1 MIFSQFLYTQK
12 KAFFRIHCGQ
22 RPLQVHSWLK
32 INDLVVDIVQSL
44 SCPREHNLL
53 QINIVEQTSL
63 VPSRGI
69 LKAKNADE
77 NIDRGNVMSFGHGD
91 MERGSLPSVGIV
103 LREGDGALPP
113 HAGIRIVT
121 EEITE
126 NWRGEMALVL
136 ASRTQ
141 DELPVRLDARN
152 GLRNAA
158 VRDIDE
164 PQPAV
169 VVAESSF
176 WRIWTN
182 RINKDILIIK
192 GGRL

>member
-1 MIFSQFLYTQK
+1 MTSQLYSVGCTERSCQEGH
-12 KAFFRIHCGQ
+12 IHY
-22 RPLQVHSWLK
+22 LK
-32 INDLVVDIVQSL
+32 HPSLVQSL
-44 SCPREHNLL
+44 PCPREHNLL

-77 NIDRGNVMSFGHGD
+77 NIDRGDVMSFGHGD

-141 DELPVRLDARN
+141 DELLVRLDA
-152 GLRNAA
+152 
-158 VRDIDE
+158 
-164 PQPAV
+164 
-169 VVAESSF
+169 
-176 WRIWTN
+176 
-182 RINKDILIIK
+182 
-192 GGRL
+192 

>member
-1 MIFSQFLYTQK
+1 MI
-12 KAFFRIHCGQ
+12 
-22 RPLQVHSWLK
+22 WLWTLS
-32 INDLVVDIVQSL
+32 NSL
-44 SCPREHNLL
+44 PCPREYNLL
-53 QINIVEQTSL
+53 QINIVEQTSR
-63 VPSRGI
+63 VHARGI

-126 NWRGEMALVL
+126 NWRGETALVL

-141 DELPVRLDARN
+141 DELLVRLDA
-152 GLRNAA
+152 
-158 VRDIDE
+158 
-164 PQPAV
+164 
-169 VVAESSF
+169 
-176 WRIWTN
+176 
-182 RINKDILIIK
+182 
-192 GGRL
+192 